1 MAAEFDADLHAVDQL
16 AQHAAEVVAQPR
28 CAAELDGMGDLVDRD
43 PGGELVAV
51 ETQVASGLRQIRR
64 QQQQT
69 RGLLGVQQRDVVLAE
84 YALRED
90 PGDRAN
96 LGAQQELGDRAHR
109 RRQRSVAVARCVVSG
124 SSSGRIVAMLASIQ
138 RGRSISSNVW
148 QTLWGLQ
155 AGVGADARGEPLRQ
169 RLHSRSTRT
178 WFEMPIRLCRPRAS
192 RRRAVPRSQSI
203 PAHRLER
210 THSYAWPVPAS
221 RETELFE
228 RAGARDV
235 LAWLR
240 LLTDP
245 SDSSAVV
252 RALGRPPIELRQ
264 VDIARVVQVA
274 RKAKL
279 DIVAALGPA
288 IESPQMPPEARER
301 IERFQ
306 ALHEEAKIA
315 FEALRPRLA
324 CSPQELA
331 SELTA
336 ASEARLLGGETIAQ
350 ARVQTLEATVELMH
364 EEVLGGALR
373 IAGRLGE
380 LRLDTDLDISHGVVR
395 YLELVKLAALKERP
409 VGQSLAEALAD
420 INQRLLAACTPL
432 QREIFQ
438 TSTLDEALLANERTG
453 LESNTAGVGDEA
465 AGARA
470 PRREAGEDRQLGGAG
485 ATVSPK
491 TAVAAPALGVFAR
504 SEEPSLQAF
513 LPTRGDGLVLSA
525 SDIDTYRA
533 CPLRYK
539 LGRVLKIPSAQTLHQ
554 RFGIV
559 VHQVLERYHAAE
571 HTTVEQMMDLFEGCW
586 RRGGFGDSDKERA
599 LKGTSELHVKA
610 RAALVLYHR
619 RLEAHEAEPVWF
631 ERSFSFKL
639 GPHHLRGRVDRVDKL
654 EDGAYELIDYK
665 TSRPKTAEQLADD
678 VQLSLYAVGA
688 RESWEVEAERLSYYY
703 VLDDVKIPVPS
714 AEMDPDWIARVV
726 AEVGEAI
733 MGQRFEPTPSPSV
746 CGLCDYRIACPAWE
760 R

>member
-1 MAAEFDADLHAVDQL
+1 M
-16 AQHAAEVVAQPR
+16 
-28 CAAELDGMGDLVDRD
+28 
-43 PGGELVAV
+43 
-51 ETQVASGLRQIRR
+51 
-64 QQQQT
+64 
-69 RGLLGVQQRDVVLAE
+69 
-84 YALRED
+84 
-90 PGDRAN
+90 
-96 LGAQQELGDRAHR
+96 
-109 RRQRSVAVARCVVSG
+109 
-124 SSSGRIVAMLASIQ
+124 
-138 RGRSISSNVW
+138 
-148 QTLWGLQ
+148 
-155 AGVGADARGEPLRQ
+155 
-169 RLHSRSTRT
+169 
-178 WFEMPIRLCRPRAS
+178 
-192 RRRAVPRSQSI
+192 
-203 PAHRLER
+203 
-210 THSYAWPVPAS
+210 PAS
-221 RETELFE
+221 RIELFE
-228 RAGARDV
+228 RAAARDV

-306 ALHEEAKIA
+306 ALHEEARIA
-315 FEALRPRLA
+315 FEVLRPRLS

-331 SELTA
+331 AELTA
-336 ASEARLLGGETIAQ
+336 ASEARLLGGEEISQTRA
-350 ARVQTLEATVELMH
+350 QTLQETVELMR

-395 YLELVKLAALKERP
+395 YLELVKLAALKDRP
-409 VGQSLAEALAD
+409 PGQSLGEALAD

-438 TSTLDEALLANERTG
+438 TSTLDEALLASERQE
-453 LESNTAGVGDEA
+453 LKPSS
-465 AGARA
+465 AGASELEPGEGRSGGYASDEHVQLERGGTQVA
-470 PRREAGEDRQLGGAG
+470 PK
-485 ATVSPK
+485 V
-491 TAVAAPALGVFAR
+491 AVAAPALGAFAR
-504 SEEPSLQAF
+504 REEPSLQAF
-513 LPTRGDGLVLSA
+513 LPRRGDGVVLSA

-554 RFGIV
+554 RFGIA

-571 HTTVEQMMDLFEGCW
+571 HTTIEQMMELFESCW
-586 RRGGFGDSDKERA
+586 RRGGFGDSNRER
-599 LKGTSELHVKA
+599 ELHVKA

-619 RLEAHEAEPVWF
+619 RLEAHEAEPAWF

-654 EDGAYELIDYK
+654 ADGAYELIDYK

-703 VLDDVKIPVPS
+703 VLDDLKVPVPS

-733 MGQRFEPTPSPSV
+733 MAQRFEPTPSPSV

>member
-1 MAAEFDADLHAVDQL
+1 
-16 AQHAAEVVAQPR
+16 
-28 CAAELDGMGDLVDRD
+28 
-43 PGGELVAV
+43 VAV
-51 ETQVASGLRQIRR
+51 SRTAFASS
-64 QQQQT
+64 
-69 RGLLGVQQRDVVLAE
+69 AE
-84 YALRED
+84 S
-90 PGDRAN
+90 
-96 LGAQQELGDRAHR
+96 LGD
-109 RRQRSVAVARCVVSG
+109 VE
-124 SSSGRIVAMLASIQ
+124 
-138 RGRSISSNVW
+138 
-148 QTLWGLQ
+148 T
-155 AGVGADARGEPLRQ
+155 AG
-169 RLHSRSTRT
+169 T
-178 WFEMPIRLCRPRAS
+178 F
-192 RRRAVPRSQSI
+192 
-203 PAHRLER
+203 
-210 THSYAWPVPAS
+210 
-221 RETELFE
+221 FE
-228 RAGARDV
+228 RAAARDV

-301 IERFQ
+301 IEHFQ
-306 ALHEEAKIA
+306 ALHEEARIA
-315 FEALRPRLA
+315 FEALRPHLG

-331 SELTA
+331 AELTV
-336 ASEARLLGGETIAQ
+336 ASEARLLGGERISQ
-350 ARVQTLEATVELMH
+350 ARAQTLEATVELMR

-395 YLELVKLAALKERP
+395 YLELVKLAALKDRP
-409 VGQSLAEALAD
+409 PGQSLGEALAD

-438 TSTLDEALLANERTG
+438 TSTLDEALLASERTV
-453 LESNTAGVGDEA
+453 LAPSS
-465 AGARA
+465 AGASELEPGKVR
-470 PRREAGEDRQLGGAG
+470 PGGPGEDEQLEQVGV
-485 ATVSPK
+485 TVAPK
-491 TAVAAPALGVFAR
+491 AAVAAPALGAFAR
-504 SEEPSLQAF
+504 REEPSLQAF
-513 LPTRGDGLVLSA
+513 LPRRGDGVVLSA

-554 RFGIV
+554 RFGIA
-559 VHQVLERYHAAE
+559 VHQVLERYHATE
-571 HTTVEQMMDLFEGCW
+571 HTTVEQMMELFENCW
-586 RRGGFGDSDKERA
+586 RRGGFGDSERER
-599 LKGTSELHVKA
+599 ELHVKA

-619 RLEAHEAEPVWF
+619 RLEAHEAEPAWF

-654 EDGAYELIDYK
+654 ADGAYELIDYK

-678 VQLSLYAVGA
+678 VQLSLYALGA
-688 RESWEVEAERLSYYY
+688 RESWQVEAERLSYYY
-703 VLDDVKIPVPS
+703 VLDDLKVPVPS

-726 AEVGEAI
+726 GEVGEAI
-733 MGQRFEPTPSPSV
+733 MAQRFEPTPSPSV